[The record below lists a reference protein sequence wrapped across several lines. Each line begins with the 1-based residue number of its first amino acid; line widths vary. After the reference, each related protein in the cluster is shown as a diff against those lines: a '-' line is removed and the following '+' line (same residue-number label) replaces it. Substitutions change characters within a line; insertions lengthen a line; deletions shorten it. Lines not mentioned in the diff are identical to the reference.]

1 MKVFAHGCNINF
13 QESVREMVISDW
25 KRLLDK
31 MLDQQEKT
39 LFGKI
44 DLEAKE
50 VRVYGRLERFDYDEE
65 GNRCTFYFRWLDEPE
80 AGRGVFEPRSQL

>member
-39 LFGKI
+39 LLGKSI
-44 DLEAKE
+44 LKQKKSGFTAAWKALIMM
-50 VRVYGRLERFDYDEE
+50 RKGTGARFLSNAWM
-65 GNRCTFYFRWLDEPE
+65 NRSKRKRTGSWKMCI
-80 AGRGVFEPRSQL
+80 